1 MNLSQVSKNHSRYRK
16 RLHASPVRQCGMA
29 LFVTLIMVVI
39 ILLIMGTISYQQQL
53 DFKRSSRMLLSD
65 QVVLLA
71 LSGESWARKILL
83 EDARDNQTDSLQD
96 DWAQSLPVL
105 PVEGGL
111 LTGCLL
117 DLNARFNLNNLG
129 AYTSETLERDLNDLS
144 GSQVDTYLNLLAL
157 LELDSSDER
166 AAVIIDWIDGNDDVV
181 VAGGAEDAEYS
192 LQDIP
197 RLAANNPLT
206 DLSELATIYGY
217 GSADLSVLRPYVAA
231 LAEGSRGQA
240 TEININTAGRTI
252 LLSLMTGLD
261 EYIVDAIIENRP
273 FETEDE
279 FYTFVADETGYLTVA
294 ELKQQLPVDLVAV
307 TSQYFELNAR
317 VSIAGI
323 DMGLRSVLYRPGVA
337 RVRTLA
343 RTFEYLPRLELDE
356 GQVNPLV
363 SPCVLAQAERDAVA
377 GETGDIEIF

>member
-1 MNLSQVSKNHSRYRK
+1 MISHTSKRNGIDTA
-16 RLHASPVRQCGMA
+16 LQRQRGIA

-53 DFKRSSRMLLSD
+53 DFKRSSQMLLSD

-71 LSGESWARKILL
+71 LSGESWAKKILL
-83 EDARDNQTDSLQD
+83 EDVRDNQTDSLED

-129 AYTSETLERDLNDLS
+129 AYTPEQLELDLS
-144 GSQVDTYLNLLAL
+144 SLASSQFDTYLNLLAL

-166 AAVIIDWIDGNDDVV
+166 AAVIIDWIDANDEVV
-181 VAGGAEDAEYS
+181 LAGGAEDAEYS
-192 LQDIP
+192 LEEIP

-217 GSADLSVLRPYVAA
+217 SSADLVALRPYVTV
-231 LAEGSRGQA
+231 LAEGAAGQS
-240 TEININTAGRTI
+240 TEININTASRNI
-252 LLSLMTGLD
+252 LLSLIAGLD
-261 EYIVDAIIENRP
+261 DYIVDAIIENRP
-273 FETEDE
+273 FESEDD

-294 ELKQQLPVDLVAV
+294 ELKQQLPVNLVGV
-307 TSQYFELNAR
+307 VSHYFELNAR

-323 DMGLRSVLYRPGVA
+323 DMGLRSILHRSGTA
-337 RVRTLA
+337 QVRTLA
-343 RTFEYLPRLELDE
+343 RTFEYLPRLELEE
-356 GQVNPLV
+356 GQIDPLI
-363 SPCVLAQAERDAVA
+363 SPCVLAQADR
-377 GETGDIEIF
+377 GTDIEETNNIETF